1 MRGKNRLEKELGLL
15 QTYHIVSPDIKE
27 RVEFFILPEVKK
39 AMPDNY
45 IFYTFW
51 IVIEKETKKIVAE
64 LGFKGLPDEK
74 GEIEIGYSS
83 FWDQRNKGIV
93 TEAVGGMIHWARG
106 RSDIKYILAE
116 TNSQNFASM
125 RVLQKNH
132 FENYE
137 RKEDMLWWRISINP
151 NPIL

>member
-1 MRGKNRLEKELGLL
+1 MQGRNRLEKEFGLM
-15 QTYHIVSPDIKE
+15 QTDRVVSPDIKE
-27 RVEFFILPEVKK
+27 RVGFFILPEVKR

-45 IFYTFW
+45 IFWTFW

-64 LGFKGLPDEK
+64 LGFKGLPNDN

-83 FWDQRNKGIV
+83 FWDQRNKGIM
-93 TEAVGGMIHWARG
+93 TEAVHGMIRWAQT
-106 RSDIKYILAE
+106 RSDIKHILAE
-116 TNSQNFASM
+116 TNSQNFASI

-137 RKEDMLWWRISINP
+137 RKQEMLWWRVAINP
-151 NPIL
+151 NPIA